1 MNKTIAT
8 SFAAIAL
15 VIAGP
20 AFASP
25 EVSNKA
31 LSEVTAAKADVSAG
45 RYDQAI
51 ERAERAQTTLLNAK
65 QAGDETAPAA
75 FDALKDA
82 AKNIMGKKR
91 SDAIGD
97 LDKAASALKI

>member
-1 MNKTIAT
+1 MNKTLAT
-8 SFAAIAL
+8 SFAAITL

-25 EVSNKA
+25 EVSSRA
-31 LSEVTAAKADVSAG
+31 LSEVTAAKADVTAG
-45 RYDQAI
+45 RFNQAI
-51 ERAERAQTTLLNAK
+51 ERTERAQTTLLNAK

-75 FDALKDA
+75 MDALKDA
-82 AKNIMGKKR
+82 AKNIMDKNKTN
-91 SDAIGD
+91 AIGD